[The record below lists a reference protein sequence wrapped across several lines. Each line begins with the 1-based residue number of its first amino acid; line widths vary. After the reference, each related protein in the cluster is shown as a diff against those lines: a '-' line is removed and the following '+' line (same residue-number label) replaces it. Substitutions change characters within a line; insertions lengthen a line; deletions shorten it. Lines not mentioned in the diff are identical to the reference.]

1 MDDSSFLKNNNKR
14 TTPTL
19 MLASAK
25 LNTGL
30 KKTNSSPPTNGI
42 HVGHDVS
49 INGK

>member
-1 MDDSSFLKNNNKR
+1 MDDISFLKNKSKI

-25 LNTGL
+25 LKTGL

-42 HVGHDVS
+42 HVGHVVS